1 MLNSLM
7 MISLN
12 SPKPFSEE
20 AKDLIKAAVQ
30 RHQETFQTSHVIQHK
45 IVFFCSNK
53 RIELRINL

>member
-12 SPKPFSEE
+12 SPKPFSDE

-30 RHQETFQTSHVIQHK
+30 RHQEIFQTSHVIQQNS
-45 IVFFCSNK
+45 FSCSNK

>member
-45 IVFFCSNK
+45 IVFFAEN
-53 RIELRINL
+53 